1 MNKPLFP
8 YEWYLKD
15 GYPAPN
21 IEKHGLKVYTTFSC
35 GGGSSMGYKLAGY
48 EVIGANDIDPQMA
61 KVYKENHKPRFYDL
75 CPIGELLE
83 KDLPAEYY
91 DLDILDG
98 SPPCSTFSMAGSRE
112 KAFKKDKVFREG
124 QAKQVLSDLF
134 FDWIKLVDKLKPK
147 VAIAENVKG
156 MLAGNAK
163 AYTST
168 VLRELDKIGYDV
180 QLFCLNGASMGLPQ
194 KRERVFF
201 ICKRKDLRMAKFK
214 LEFNERPILF
224 GEIEENHNYKD
235 ISEGELQLWAKR
247 QKQDTDFG
255 QINEKINNKDSRFT
269 TKLIHK
275 DKVCFT
281 ITASDNNI
289 LYSQPRHLSVNEVMQ
304 IGSFPLDYSFLD
316 IQPKYLIGMSVP
328 PVMTAQVAY
337 QVYLQLFKNN
347 KLN

>member
-180 QLFCLNGASMGLPQ
+180 
-194 KRERVFF
+194 
-201 ICKRKDLRMAKFK
+201 
-214 LEFNERPILF
+214 
-224 GEIEENHNYKD
+224 H
-235 ISEGELQLWAKR
+235 
-247 QKQDTDFG
+247 
-255 QINEKINNKDSRFT
+255 NKDSRFT

-281 ITASDNNI
+281 IIASDNNI